1 MAIPGLMEK
10 SERLGGLFSGLEEM
24 GGRGLVNFHYMDVI
38 WNEERRD
45 ERSNIYI
52 HCNTFIELFYDHISN
67 KSSNLK

>member
-52 HCNTFIELFYDHISN
+52 L
-67 KSSNLK
+67 